1 MSVARNTA
9 ALLVASV
16 LQKVLAFAYF
26 AVIARLAG
34 VTNTGTYFFALSWTL
49 MFSIVTDL
57 GLTSVLIRESAR
69 DHTRAETVLNQVL
82 SLKAPL
88 IALGMG
94 VSIAAAYLTGTRGDA
109 LFMVALGACVLA
121 LDAISVTFYGLL
133 RGHHVLA
140 YEGIGLVIGQSI
152 TLVIG
157 GFLLATHAPLPL
169 LMFAIMAGSL
179 WNAVA
184 AFVVVQKKLH
194 IRPRFS
200 WDSALA
206 LTIVKTAIPF
216 GLAGAFV
223 KIYTNVDVV
232 LLTKFAGTHAAGLY
246 AVPYKLT
253 FAFQFIPM
261 AFTAALFPAMSRAY
275 AEDKRQLGDLLYKAL
290 WSLSIIVAPIIA
302 GLVALGPEIVRTIY
316 GQAYAA
322 SILPTQWLVFT
333 LIFIFLDFPIGS
345 LLNGSDRQMTQTML
359 MGAAMA
365 ASLLLNLTLI
375 PVLGVMGAVIASVV
389 SHAVLMIGGL
399 IAINKFLEWPRLKFL
414 GLALRVTLAATAMGA
429 TVWIAKAHLPFVA
442 SIALGGLAY
451 ALFSFV
457 FKTVSVADL
466 RELFGRVM
474 KRAT

>member
-9 ALLVASV
+9 SLLVASV

-34 VTNTGTYFFALSWTL
+34 VHDTGVYFFALSWTL

-69 DHTRAETVLNQVL
+69 DHARAEKFLNQVL

-88 IALGMG
+88 IALGMV

-109 LFMVALGACVLA
+109 LLMVALGACVLA
-121 LDAISVTFYGLL
+121 LDAISLTFYGVL
-133 RGHHVLA
+133 RGHHMLA
-140 YEGIGLVIGQSI
+140 YEGIGLIIGQGL

-157 GFLLATHAPLPL
+157 GFLLFTHAPLHF
-169 LMFAIMAGSL
+169 LMLAIIAGSA
-179 WNAVA
+179 WNAA
-184 AFVVVQKKLH
+184 ASFSIVRKKLG

-200 WDSALA
+200 WDRTFAM
-206 LTIVKTAIPF
+206 TIVKTAIPF

-232 LLTKFAGTHAAGLY
+232 LLTKFAGASAAGLY
-246 AVPYKLT
+246 SVPYKLT

-275 AEDKRQLGDLLYKAL
+275 AEDKTKLGDLLYQAL
-290 WSLSIIVAPIIA
+290 WSLSVIVAPIIA

-316 GQAYAA
+316 GNAYAA

-345 LLNGSDRQMTQTML
+345 LLNGSDRQTTQTML
-359 MGAAMA
+359 MGIAMA
-365 ASLLLNLTLI
+365 VSLLLNFLLI
-375 PVLGVMGAVIASVV
+375 PAFGVMGAVIASIA
-389 SHAVLMIGGL
+389 SHAVLVGGGL
-399 IAINKFLEWPRLKFL
+399 IAINRFLAWPRRAFAS
-414 GLALRVTLAATAMGA
+414 LALRVAAAAAAMGA
-429 TVWIAKAHLPFVA
+429 TVWLAKPHLPFVV
-442 SIALGGLAY
+442 SIVLGGVAY
-451 ALFSFV
+451 TTFSFL
-457 FKTVSVADL
+457 FRTVTPADL
-466 RELFGRVM
+466 RGLLGRVL
-474 KRAT
+474 KRTA